1 MRSDVAGGGGGGGG
15 WLCELSESAD
25 CGCQDVG
32 ARTAPASSHQHWHHN
47 KMLRSRQATHTMVTQ
62 WATMEEMMSHHKP
75 FPYLLGDLIGKPDWR
90 WWRRWWDCWSVLGQG
105 GQGNVYSAVHIYT
118 NLPVAVKV
126 VDKRKVKTWDLL
138 MGRSVPRE
146 FKLLY
151 QLQGQFRAH
160 SRLKYFIPILQTWRE
175 SSNI

>member
-1 MRSDVAGGGGGGGG
+1 
-15 WLCELSESAD
+15 
-25 CGCQDVG
+25 
-32 ARTAPASSHQHWHHN
+32 
-47 KMLRSRQATHTMVTQ
+47 
-62 WATMEEMMSHHKP
+62 MEDMMSHHKP
-75 FPYLLGDLIGKPDWR
+75 FPYLLGDLIGKTD
-90 WWRRWWDCWSVLGQG
+90 WRRWRLELRLQECVLGQG

-151 QLQGQFRAH
+151 QLQGQFTPVAIEMTKCSQSVRRGGSH
-160 SRLKYFIPILQTWRE
+160 QIPRLLHR
-175 SSNI
+175 

>member
-1 MRSDVAGGGGGGGG
+1 
-15 WLCELSESAD
+15 
-25 CGCQDVG
+25 
-32 ARTAPASSHQHWHHN
+32 
-47 KMLRSRQATHTMVTQ
+47 MVT
-62 WATMEEMMSHHKP
+62 
-75 FPYLLGDLIGKPDWR
+75 LLE
-90 WWRRWWDCWSVLGQG
+90 CVLGQG

-126 VDKRKVKTWDLL
+126 LDKRKVKTWDLL

-160 SRLKYFIPILQTWRE
+160 CRCKYFISILQTWRE
-175 SSNI
+175 S

>member
-1 MRSDVAGGGGGGGG
+1 MVEVA
-15 WLCELSESAD
+15 
-25 CGCQDVG
+25 
-32 ARTAPASSHQHWHHN
+32 
-47 KMLRSRQATHTMVTQ
+47 
-62 WATMEEMMSHHKP
+62 
-75 FPYLLGDLIGKPDWR
+75 LLE
-90 WWRRWWDCWSVLGQG
+90 CVLGQG

-151 QLQGQFRAH
+151 QLQGQFRVHGKAGN
-160 SRLKYFIPILQTWRE
+160 I
-175 SSNI
+175 SSQSFRWLDQ